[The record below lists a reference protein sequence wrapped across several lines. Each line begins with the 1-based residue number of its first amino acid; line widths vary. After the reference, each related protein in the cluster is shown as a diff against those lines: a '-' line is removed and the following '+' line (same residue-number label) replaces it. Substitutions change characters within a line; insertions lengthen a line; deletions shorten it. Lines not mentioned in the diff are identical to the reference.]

1 MIQIIF
7 HFLPVSYHGADQI
20 KVLREN
26 ATLFAE
32 GLGDRPGVLQ
42 LTSTGGEAGPVSAIS
57 RIWKEVRM
65 RKRNVFQG
73 ILGLVILAVSAAP
86 ARGGGLTLKEC
97 LQAALADNPSFKE
110 SLLAVSASERG
121 VESAEGRR
129 FPRLSFDASQVFRQ
143 DALPYIP
150 AQSATI
156 GPHFSDTFSSWG
168 ATLSMP
174 LYQGGQI
181 TKGIE
186 LAKIRMEIQEHAA
199 GLTKND
205 LIADTVNTYNK
216 ILQLTAFRESERAS
230 VAALEEQE
238 QNVRLLVDVG
248 RAATVDLLKVEVQLA
263 NERQR
268 LLTLEESL
276 SILQATLRFL
286 MGEKAGE
293 IQDPLVLSDFLT
305 RPAVRADFPSG
316 IAEARFRRPEYL
328 LAAKGVDEAA
338 AVERITFG
346 KLLPSVSAATAYI
359 DQVGFDPWYQEA
371 NWSVGINLNIPLF
384 DKSIRAD
391 LARDRIGREK
401 AKERLQAVDSRIRLD
416 IQSALA
422 SLTDSASRIDTA
434 QKAVSQADESFRIE
448 RLKYGSG
455 AGTMADLLLAQAADI
470 TAAANYTQAL
480 YDYNAAVVAYRR
492 ASGTLEEYLK

>member
-1 MIQIIF
+1 M
-7 HFLPVSYHGADQI
+7 P
-20 KVLREN
+20 KVN
-26 ATLFAE
+26 AF
-32 GLGDRPGVLQ
+32 P
-42 LTSTGGEAGPVSAIS
+42 
-57 RIWKEVRM
+57 
-65 RKRNVFQG
+65 G
-73 ILGLVILAVSAAP
+73 ILGLMILAVLAAP
-86 ARGGGLTLKEC
+86 ARGGGQTLKEC
-97 LQAALADNPSFKE
+97 LQTALADNPSFRE
-110 SLLAVSASERG
+110 ARLAVSASERG
-121 VESAEGRR
+121 VDSAEGRR

-156 GPHFSDTFSSWG
+156 APQFGDTFASWG
-168 ATLSMP
+168 ATLSVP

-181 TKGIE
+181 AKGIE
-186 LAKIRMEIQEHAA
+186 LAKIRKEIQEHAA
-199 GLTKND
+199 GLTRND

-216 ILQLTAFRESERAS
+216 ILQLTAYRDSERAS
-230 VAALEEQE
+230 VAALEEQD
-238 QNVRLLVDVG
+238 QNVRLLVKVG

-276 SILQATLRFL
+276 SILEATLRFL
-286 MGEKAGE
+286 MGEKLGE
-293 IQDPLVLSDFLT
+293 SMAPLVLSDFLS
-305 RPAVRADFPSG
+305 RPSVRADFPSG
-316 IAEARFRRPEYL
+316 IAEAHSRRPEYL

-346 KLLPSVSAATAYI
+346 KLLPSLSASTGYI
-359 DQVGFDPWYQEA
+359 DQIGYQPWYQEA

-384 DKSIRAD
+384 DKPIRAD
-391 LARDRIGREK
+391 LARDRIGKEK
-401 AKERLQAVDSRIRLD
+401 TKERLQAVDSRIRLD

-422 SLTDSASRIDTA
+422 SLTDSGNRIDTA

-492 ASGTLEEYLK
+492 ATGTLEEYLK

>member
-1 MIQIIF
+1 M
-7 HFLPVSYHGADQI
+7 
-20 KVLREN
+20 
-26 ATLFAE
+26 
-32 GLGDRPGVLQ
+32 
-42 LTSTGGEAGPVSAIS
+42 
-57 RIWKEVRM
+57 
-65 RKRNVFQG
+65 KRNV
-73 ILGLVILAVSAAP
+73 ILGLVILATLAAP

-110 SLLAVSASERG
+110 ARLAVSASERG

-129 FPRLSFDASQVFRQ
+129 FPRLSFDATQVFRQ
-143 DALPYIP
+143 DAFPYIP
-150 AQSATI
+150 AQSMTLA
-156 GPHFSDTFSSWG
+156 PHFSDTFASWG
-168 ATLSMP
+168 PTLTVP

-181 TKGIE
+181 AKGIE
-186 LAKIRMEIQEHAA
+186 LAKIRKEIQEHVAD
-199 GLTKND
+199 LTRND

-216 ILQLTAFRESERAS
+216 TLQFTAFRESERAS
-230 VAALEEQE
+230 VAALAEQD
-238 QNVRLLVDVG
+238 QNVKLLLEVG
-248 RAATVDLLKVEVQLA
+248 RAAKVDLLKVEVQLA

-276 SILQATLRFL
+276 STLEATLRFL
-286 MGEKAGE
+286 MGEKVGE
-293 IQDPLVLSDFLT
+293 SRSPLVLSDFLS

-316 IAEARFRRPEYL
+316 IAEAHSRRPEYL
-328 LAAKGVDEAA
+328 LAAKGVQEAV

-346 KLLPSVSAATAYI
+346 KLLPSVSASTAYI
-359 DQVGFDPWYQEA
+359 DQIGFNPWYQEA

-384 DKSIRAD
+384 DKSLRAD
-391 LARDRIGREK
+391 LARDRIGQEK

-422 SLTDSASRIDTA
+422 SLTDSGSRIETA

-448 RLKYGSG
+448 KLKYESG

-492 ASGTLEEYLK
+492 ATGTLEEYLK

>member
-1 MIQIIF
+1 
-7 HFLPVSYHGADQI
+7 
-20 KVLREN
+20 
-26 ATLFAE
+26 
-32 GLGDRPGVLQ
+32 
-42 LTSTGGEAGPVSAIS
+42 
-57 RIWKEVRM
+57 M
-65 RKRNVFQG
+65 RKVNAFPG
-73 ILGLVILAVSAAP
+73 ILGLMILAVLATP

-97 LQAALADNPSFKE
+97 LQAALADNPLFKE
-110 SLLAVSASERG
+110 SRLAVKGSERG

-129 FPRLSFDASQVFRQ
+129 FPRLSFDATQVFRQ

-150 AQSATI
+150 AQSVKIA
-156 GPHFSDTFSSWG
+156 PHFSETFASWG
-168 ATLSMP
+168 ATLSVP

-181 TKGIE
+181 AKGIE
-186 LAKIRMEIQEHAA
+186 LAKIRKEIQGNVA

-276 SILQATLRFL
+276 SILEATLRFL
-286 MGEKAGE
+286 MGEKIGGSR
-293 IQDPLVLSDFLT
+293 DPLVLSGILT

-391 LARDRIGREK
+391 LARDRIGKEK
-401 AKERLQAVDSRIRLD
+401 TKERLQAVDSRIRLD

>member
-1 MIQIIF
+1 
-7 HFLPVSYHGADQI
+7 
-20 KVLREN
+20 
-26 ATLFAE
+26 
-32 GLGDRPGVLQ
+32 
-42 LTSTGGEAGPVSAIS
+42 
-57 RIWKEVRM
+57 M
-65 RKRNVFQG
+65 RKVNAFPG
-73 ILGLVILAVSAAP
+73 ILGLVILAALAAP
-86 ARGGGLTLKEC
+86 ALGGGQTLKEC
-97 LQAALADNPSFKE
+97 LQTALADNPSFKE
-110 SLLAVSASERG
+110 ARLAVSASERG
-121 VESAEGRR
+121 VDSAEGRR
-129 FPRLSFDASQVFRQ
+129 FPRLSFDATQVFRQ

-150 AQSATI
+150 AQSVKIA
-156 GPHFSDTFSSWG
+156 PHFSDTFASWG
-168 ATLSMP
+168 ATLSVP

-181 TKGIE
+181 AKGIE
-186 LAKIRMEIQEHAA
+186 LAKIRKEIQDHAA
-199 GLTKND
+199 GLTRND

-216 ILQLTAFRESERAS
+216 ILQLTAYRDSERAS
-230 VAALEEQE
+230 VAALEEQD
-238 QNVRLLVDVG
+238 QNVRLLVKVG

-276 SILQATLRFL
+276 SILEATLRFL
-286 MGEKAGE
+286 MGEKIGGSR
-293 IQDPLVLSDFLT
+293 DPLLLSGLLS

-316 IAEARFRRPEYL
+316 IAEAHSRRPEYL
-328 LAAKGVDEAA
+328 LAAKGVEEAA

-346 KLLPSVSAATAYI
+346 KLLPSLSASTGYI
-359 DQVGFDPWYQEA
+359 DQIGYQPWYQEA

-391 LARDRIGREK
+391 LARDRIGQEK
-401 AKERLQAVDSRIRLD
+401 TKERLQAVDSRIRLD

-422 SLTDSASRIDTA
+422 SLADSASRIDTA

-492 ASGTLEEYLK
+492 ATGTLEEYLK

>member
-1 MIQIIF
+1 
-7 HFLPVSYHGADQI
+7 
-20 KVLREN
+20 
-26 ATLFAE
+26 
-32 GLGDRPGVLQ
+32 
-42 LTSTGGEAGPVSAIS
+42 
-57 RIWKEVRM
+57 M
-65 RKRNVFQG
+65 RKWKAFPG
-73 ILGLVILAVSAAP
+73 ILGLVILAALAAP
-86 ARGGGLTLKEC
+86 ARGGGLALKEC
-97 LQAALADNPSFKE
+97 LHAALADNPLLKE
-110 SLLAVSASERG
+110 SRLAVTASVRG

-143 DALPYIP
+143 DPIPYIP
-150 AQSATI
+150 AQSVTL
-156 GPHFSDTFSSWG
+156 GPHFSDTFASWG
-168 ATLSMP
+168 ATLSVP

-181 TKGIE
+181 AKGIE
-186 LAKIRMEIQEHAA
+186 LATIRKEIQEHAA
-199 GLTKND
+199 GLTRND

-238 QNVRLLVDVG
+238 QNVSLLVNVG

-276 SILQATLRFL
+276 STLEATLRFL
-286 MGEKAGE
+286 MGEEVGE
-293 IQDPLVLSDFLT
+293 RRDPLVLSDFLS
-305 RPAVRADFPSG
+305 RPAFRADFPSG
-316 IAEARFRRPEYL
+316 IAEAHSRRPEYL
-328 LAAKGVDEAA
+328 LAAKGVEEAA

-346 KLLPSVSAATAYI
+346 KLLPSVSASTGYI
-359 DQVGFDPWYQEA
+359 DQVGFHPWYQEA
-371 NWSVGINLNIPLF
+371 NWSVGINLNLPLF
-384 DKSIRAD
+384 DKSLRAD

-422 SLTDSASRIDTA
+422 SLTDSGSRIDTA

-448 RLKYGSG
+448 RLKYASG

-480 YDYNAAVVAYRR
+480 YDYNAAAVAYRR
-492 ASGTLEEYLK
+492 ATGSLEEYLK

>member
-1 MIQIIF
+1 
-7 HFLPVSYHGADQI
+7 
-20 KVLREN
+20 
-26 ATLFAE
+26 
-32 GLGDRPGVLQ
+32 
-42 LTSTGGEAGPVSAIS
+42 
-57 RIWKEVRM
+57 M
-65 RKRNVFQG
+65 RKVNAFPG
-73 ILGLVILAVSAAP
+73 IFGLVILAALAVP

-97 LQAALADNPSFKE
+97 LQAAVADNPSFKE
-110 SLLAVSASERG
+110 SLLAVSASEQG
-121 VESAEGRR
+121 VESSKGRR

-150 AQSATI
+150 AQSATV
-156 GPHFSDTFSSWG
+156 GPHFSDTFASWG
-168 ATLSMP
+168 ATLSVP

-181 TKGIE
+181 VKGIE
-186 LAKIRMEIQEHAA
+186 LAKIRKEIQEHAA
-199 GLTKND
+199 GLTRND

-216 ILQLTAFRESERAS
+216 ILQLRAFRESERAS

-238 QNVRLLVDVG
+238 QNVRLLVNVG

-276 SILQATLRFL
+276 ATLEATLRFL
-286 MGEKAGE
+286 MGEQVGE
-293 IQDPLVLSDFLT
+293 SRGPLVLSDLLS
-305 RPAVRADFPSG
+305 RPALRADFPSG
-316 IAEARFRRPEYL
+316 VAEAHTRRPEYL
-328 LAAKGVDEAA
+328 VAAKGMDEAA

-346 KLLPSVSAATAYI
+346 KLLPSVSASTAYI
-359 DQVGFDPWYQEA
+359 DQVGYHPWYQEA

-384 DKSIRAD
+384 DKSLRAD
-391 LARDRIGREK
+391 LARDRIGKEK
-401 AKERLQAVDSRIRLD
+401 VKERLRAVDSRIRLD

-422 SLTDSASRIDTA
+422 SLTDSRNRIDTA

-448 RLKYGSG
+448 RLKYASG

-492 ASGTLEEYLK
+492 ATGTLEEYLK

>member
-1 MIQIIF
+1 MKRTAMIGFMI
-7 HFLPVSYHGADQI
+7 L
-20 KVLREN
+20 
-26 ATLFAE
+26 ATL
-32 GLGDRPGVLQ
+32 
-42 LTSTGGEAGPVSAIS
+42 
-57 RIWKEVRM
+57 
-65 RKRNVFQG
+65 
-73 ILGLVILAVSAAP
+73 AAP

-110 SLLAVSASERG
+110 SRLAVSASEQG
-121 VESAEGRR
+121 VASAEGRR
-129 FPRLSFDASQVFRQ
+129 YPRLSLDASQVFRQ
-143 DALPYIP
+143 DAFPYIP
-150 AQSATI
+150 AQALNI
-156 GPHFSDTFSSWG
+156 APHFSDTFAAWG
-168 ATLSMP
+168 PTLTIP

-181 TKGIE
+181 TKGIK

-216 ILQLTAFRESERAS
+216 ILQLAAFRESERAS
-230 VAALEEQE
+230 VAALEEQA
-238 QNVRLLVDVG
+238 QNVRLLVKVG
-248 RAATVDLLKVEVQLA
+248 RAATVDLLKMEVQLA

-268 LLTLEESL
+268 LLALEESL
-276 SILQATLRFL
+276 STLDATLRFL
-286 MGEKAGE
+286 MGEKVGE
-293 IQDPLVLSDFLT
+293 SRDPLVLSDFLS

-316 IAEARFRRPEYL
+316 IEEAHARRPEYL
-328 LAAKGVDEAA
+328 LAVKGVEEAV

-346 KLLPSVSAATAYI
+346 KLLPSVSASTAYI
-359 DQVGFDPWYQEA
+359 DQVGYDPWYQEA

-391 LARDRIGREK
+391 LARDRIGQEK

-422 SLTDSASRIDTA
+422 SLTDSGSRIDTA
-434 QKAVSQADESFRIE
+434 HKAVSQADESFRIE

-470 TAAANYTQAL
+470 TATANYTQAL

-492 ASGTLEEYLK
+492 ATGTLEEYLK

>member
-1 MIQIIF
+1 M
-7 HFLPVSYHGADQI
+7 P
-20 KVLREN
+20 KVN
-26 ATLFAE
+26 AF
-32 GLGDRPGVLQ
+32 P
-42 LTSTGGEAGPVSAIS
+42 
-57 RIWKEVRM
+57 
-65 RKRNVFQG
+65 G
-73 ILGLVILAVSAAP
+73 ILGLMILAVLAAP
-86 ARGGGLTLKEC
+86 ARGGGQTLKEC
-97 LQAALADNPSFKE
+97 LQTALADNPSFRE
-110 SLLAVSASERG
+110 ARLAVSASERG
-121 VESAEGRR
+121 VDSAEGRR

-156 GPHFSDTFSSWG
+156 APQFGDTFASWG
-168 ATLSMP
+168 ATLSVP

-181 TKGIE
+181 AKGIE
-186 LAKIRMEIQEHAA
+186 LAKIRKEIQEHAA
-199 GLTKND
+199 GLTRND

-216 ILQLTAFRESERAS
+216 ILQLTAYRDSERAS
-230 VAALEEQE
+230 VAALEEQD
-238 QNVRLLVDVG
+238 QNVRLLVKVG

-276 SILQATLRFL
+276 SILEATLRFL
-286 MGEKAGE
+286 MGEKLGE
-293 IQDPLVLSDFLT
+293 SMAPLVLSDFLS
-305 RPAVRADFPSG
+305 RPSVRADFPSG
-316 IAEARFRRPEYL
+316 IAEAHSRRPEYL

-346 KLLPSVSAATAYI
+346 KLLPSLSASTGYI
-359 DQVGFDPWYQEA
+359 DQIGYQPWYQEA

-391 LARDRIGREK
+391 LARDRIGKEK
-401 AKERLQAVDSRIRLD
+401 TKERLQAVDSRIRLD

-422 SLTDSASRIDTA
+422 SLTDSGNRIDTA

-492 ASGTLEEYLK
+492 ATGTLEEYLK

>member
-1 MIQIIF
+1 M
-7 HFLPVSYHGADQI
+7 P
-20 KVLREN
+20 KVN
-26 ATLFAE
+26 AF
-32 GLGDRPGVLQ
+32 P
-42 LTSTGGEAGPVSAIS
+42 
-57 RIWKEVRM
+57 
-65 RKRNVFQG
+65 G
-73 ILGLVILAVSAAP
+73 ILGLVILVVLAAP
-86 ARGGGLTLKEC
+86 ASCGGQTLKEC
-97 LQAALADNPSFKE
+97 LQTALADNPSFKE
-110 SLLAVSASERG
+110 ARLAVSASERG
-121 VESAEGRR
+121 VDSAEGRR
-129 FPRLSFDASQVFRQ
+129 FPRLSFDATQVFRQ

-150 AQSATI
+150 AQSVKIA
-156 GPHFSDTFSSWG
+156 PHFSETFASWG
-168 ATLSMP
+168 ATLSVP

-181 TKGIE
+181 AKGIE
-186 LAKIRMEIQEHAA
+186 LAKIRKEIQGNVA

-238 QNVRLLVDVG
+238 QNVKLLVDVG

-276 SILQATLRFL
+276 STLEATLRFL
-286 MGEKAGE
+286 MGEKIGE
-293 IQDPLVLSDFLT
+293 SRSPLGLSDFLS

-316 IAEARFRRPEYL
+316 IADAHSRRPEYL
-328 LAAKGVDEAA
+328 LAAKGMDEAA

-346 KLLPSVSAATAYI
+346 KLLPSVSASTAYI
-359 DQVGFDPWYQEA
+359 DQVGYHPWYQEA

-384 DKSIRAD
+384 DKSLRSD

-401 AKERLQAVDSRIRLD
+401 AKERLVAVDSRIRLD

-422 SLTDSASRIDTA
+422 SLTDSGNRIDTA

>member
-1 MIQIIF
+1 M
-7 HFLPVSYHGADQI
+7 P
-20 KVLREN
+20 KVN
-26 ATLFAE
+26 AF
-32 GLGDRPGVLQ
+32 P
-42 LTSTGGEAGPVSAIS
+42 
-57 RIWKEVRM
+57 
-65 RKRNVFQG
+65 G
-73 ILGLVILAVSAAP
+73 ILGLMILAVLAAP
-86 ARGGGLTLKEC
+86 ARGGGQTLKEC
-97 LQAALADNPSFKE
+97 LQTALADNPSFRE
-110 SLLAVSASERG
+110 ARLAVSASERG
-121 VESAEGRR
+121 VDSAEGRR

-156 GPHFSDTFSSWG
+156 APQFGDTFASWG
-168 ATLSMP
+168 ATLSVP

-181 TKGIE
+181 AKGIE
-186 LAKIRMEIQEHAA
+186 LAKIRKEIQEHAA
-199 GLTKND
+199 GLTRND

-216 ILQLTAFRESERAS
+216 ILQLTAYRDSERAS
-230 VAALEEQE
+230 VAALEEQD
-238 QNVRLLVDVG
+238 QNVRLLVKVG

-276 SILQATLRFL
+276 SILEATLRFL
-286 MGEKAGE
+286 MGEKLGE
-293 IQDPLVLSDFLT
+293 SMAPLVLSDFLS
-305 RPAVRADFPSG
+305 RPSVRADFPSG
-316 IAEARFRRPEYL
+316 IAEAHSRRPEYL

-346 KLLPSVSAATAYI
+346 KLLPSLSASTGYI
-359 DQVGFDPWYQEA
+359 DQIGYQPWYQEA

-492 ASGTLEEYLK
+492 ATGTLEEYLK

>member
-1 MIQIIF
+1 
-7 HFLPVSYHGADQI
+7 
-20 KVLREN
+20 
-26 ATLFAE
+26 
-32 GLGDRPGVLQ
+32 
-42 LTSTGGEAGPVSAIS
+42 
-57 RIWKEVRM
+57 M
-65 RKRNVFQG
+65 RKVNAFPG
-73 ILGLVILAVSAAP
+73 ILGLVILAVLAAP
-86 ARGGGLTLKEC
+86 ARGGGQTLKEC
-97 LQAALADNPSFKE
+97 LQTALADNPSFKE
-110 SLLAVSASERG
+110 ARLAVSASERG
-121 VESAEGRR
+121 VDSAEGRR
-129 FPRLSFDASQVFRQ
+129 FPRLSFDATQVFRQ

-150 AQSATI
+150 AQSVKIA
-156 GPHFSDTFSSWG
+156 PHFSDTFASWG
-168 ATLSMP
+168 ATLSVP

-181 TKGIE
+181 AKGIE
-186 LAKIRMEIQEHAA
+186 LAKIRKEIQDHAA
-199 GLTKND
+199 GLTRND

-216 ILQLTAFRESERAS
+216 ILQLTAYRDSERAS
-230 VAALEEQE
+230 VAALEEQD
-238 QNVRLLVDVG
+238 QNVRLLVKVG

-276 SILQATLRFL
+276 SILEATLRFL
-286 MGEKAGE
+286 MGEKIGGSR
-293 IQDPLVLSDFLT
+293 DPLLLSDFLS

-316 IAEARFRRPEYL
+316 IAEAHSRRPEYL
-328 LAAKGVDEAA
+328 LAAKGVEEAA

-346 KLLPSVSAATAYI
+346 KLLPSLSASTGYI
-359 DQVGFDPWYQEA
+359 DQIGYQPWYQEA

-391 LARDRIGREK
+391 LARDRIGQEK
-401 AKERLQAVDSRIRLD
+401 TKERLQAVDSRIRLD

-492 ASGTLEEYLK
+492 ATGTLEEYLK

>member
-1 MIQIIF
+1 M
-7 HFLPVSYHGADQI
+7 
-20 KVLREN
+20 
-26 ATLFAE
+26 
-32 GLGDRPGVLQ
+32 
-42 LTSTGGEAGPVSAIS
+42 
-57 RIWKEVRM
+57 
-65 RKRNVFQG
+65 
-73 ILGLVILAVSAAP
+73 LAAQAP
-86 ARGGGLTLKEC
+86 PAHGGGLTLGEC
-97 LQAALADNPSFKE
+97 LQAALAQNPTMKE
-110 SLLAVSASERG
+110 ARLAVTASEQG

-129 FPRLSFDASQVFRQ
+129 FPRLSLDATQVFRQ

-150 AQSATI
+150 AQALTI
-156 GPHFSDTFSSWG
+156 PPHFSDTFAAFG
-168 ATLSMP
+168 PTLTVP

-181 TKGIE
+181 ATGIE
-186 LAKIRMEIQEHAA
+186 LAKVRKEIQEHSAE
-199 GLTKND
+199 LTRND

-230 VAALEEQE
+230 VAALAEQV
-238 QNVRLLVDVG
+238 QNVKLLVNVG

-276 SILQATLRFL
+276 STLEATLRFL
-286 MGEKAGE
+286 MGEKVGE
-293 IQDPLVLSDFLT
+293 SRDPLLLSDFLSQ
-305 RPAVRADFPSG
+305 PAVRADFPSG
-316 IAEARFRRPEYL
+316 IAEAQSRRPEYL

-346 KLLPSVSAATAYI
+346 KLLPSLSASAGYI
-359 DQVGFDPWYQEA
+359 DQIGYQPWYQEA

-391 LARDRIGREK
+391 LARDRIGQEK
-401 AKERLQAVDSRIRLD
+401 ARERLAAVDSRIRLD

-422 SLTDSASRIDTA
+422 SLTDSRSRIETA
-434 QKAVSQADESFRIE
+434 QKAVSQANESFRIE

-492 ASGTLEEYLK
+492 ATGTLEEYLK